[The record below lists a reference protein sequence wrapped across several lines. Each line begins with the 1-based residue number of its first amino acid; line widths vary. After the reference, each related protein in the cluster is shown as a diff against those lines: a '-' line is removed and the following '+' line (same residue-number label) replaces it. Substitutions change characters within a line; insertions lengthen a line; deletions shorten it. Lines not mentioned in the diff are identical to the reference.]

1 MTAAPVRAITGLFM
15 TVLLLGACS
24 DDLSVEQHIIG
35 NLEQMEA
42 AAEQGRHLDFMS
54 HVADGFGGQHGS
66 MDRREFHRFMIFQ
79 MNENRRLHANL
90 FPIHV
95 REPEEQIDTGD
106 IDDPEK
112 TGATAQFRILV
123 LGGAG
128 LLPERGQLYEVKT
141 RWIKEG
147 SDWLLH
153 KADWETVQ
161 AAD

>member
-1 MTAAPVRAITGLFM
+1 MTAAPVRAITSLFM

-79 MNENRRLHANL
+79 MNENRRLHANF

-95 REPEEQIDTGD
+95 RESD
-106 IDDPEK
+106 K
-112 TGATAQFRILV
+112 AGATAQFRILV

-128 LLPERGQLYEVKT
+128 LLPERGQLYEVET

-147 SDWLLH
+147 SDWLLY

-161 AAD
+161 ADD